1 LEEIDRAM
9 DSVTSQKD
17 LSHFLKNPENA
28 QKVNG
33 LVEDVRHALMNYQ
46 VRTPGHSLASYLTST
61 ADVVTTGHLR
71 RGLSADREP
80 YSLIVP
86 SLVMTCE

>member
-1 LEEIDRAM
+1 M

-17 LSHFLKNPENA
+17 LFHFLKNPENA

-33 LVEDVRHALMNYQ
+33 LVEDVRHALIGYQ
-46 VRTPGHSLASYLTST
+46 VRTPKHPLASYLTSI

-71 RGLSADREP
+71 RGLSTDREA
-80 YSLIVP
+80 YSLTVP
-86 SLVMTCE
+86 SFVMTCE